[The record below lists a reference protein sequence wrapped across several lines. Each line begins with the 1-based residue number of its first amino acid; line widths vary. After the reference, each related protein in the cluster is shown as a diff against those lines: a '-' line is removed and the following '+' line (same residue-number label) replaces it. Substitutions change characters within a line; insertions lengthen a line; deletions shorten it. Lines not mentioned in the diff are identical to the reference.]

1 MADTERKE
9 KMSTYPAVLFIGLLI
24 IFSISHYAIPLANH
38 RVWTEDDVMGNRVVK
53 FLRYGKYGRES
64 ISEYTFSWQ
73 DGHWRYHIRWGRFLG
88 YSAVCAFFVLL
99 FSNEVQGGTRTMM
112 FAFMGLL
119 FVAQFLLAPV
129 VAYLFLKHEEES

>member
-9 KMSTYPAVLFIGLLI
+9 KMSTYPAVLFGLLLI
-24 IFSISHYAIPLANH
+24 VFSISYYAIPLANH

-73 DGHWRYHIRWGRFLG
+73 DGHWRYHIRWGRSLG
-88 YSAVCAFFVLL
+88 YSAVCAFFVWM
-99 FSNEVQGGTRTMM
+99 FSNEVQGEMRIIM
-112 FAFMGLL
+112 FAFMTLS
-119 FVAQFLLAPV
+119 FVVYFVLAPV
-129 VAYLFLKHEEES
+129 VAYLFLKHEEG